1 MKDIND
7 IPRILRWKQ
16 VSQIIPWSRSYTY
29 ALIKQ
34 GLFPK
39 PHKLMAGGQAAGWW
53 VSDIYTYMISLQDG
67 TQLAPDLTPL
77 ADNPQPNGWQDE

>member
-16 VSQIIPWSRSYTY
+16 VAQIIPWSKSYTY
-29 ALIKQ
+29 ALISQ

-39 PHKLMAGGQAAGWW
+39 PQKLMAGGQAVGWLAT
-53 VSDIYTYMISLQDG
+53 DIQAYMRS
-67 TQLAPDLTPL
+67 L
-77 ADNPQPNGWQDE
+77 ADEIGGANHG

>member
-16 VSQIIPWSRSYTY
+16 VAQIIPWSKSYTY

-39 PHKLMAGGQAAGWW
+39 PQKLIAGGQAVGWLAT
-53 VSDIYTYMISLQDG
+53 DIHAYMRS
-67 TQLAPDLTPL
+67 L
-77 ADNPQPNGWQDE
+77 ADEIGGVNHG

>member
-16 VSQIIPWSRSYTY
+16 VAQIIPWSKSYTY
-29 ALIKQ
+29 ALINQ

-39 PHKLMAGGQAAGWW
+39 PQKLMAGGQAVGWLAT
-53 VSDIYTYMISLQDG
+53 DIQAYMRS
-67 TQLAPDLTPL
+67 L
-77 ADNPQPNGWQDE
+77 ADEIGGANHG

>member
-16 VSQIIPWSRSYTY
+16 VAQIIPWSKSYTY
-29 ALIKQ
+29 ALINQ

-39 PHKLMAGGQAAGWW
+39 PQKLMAGGQAVGWLAT
-53 VSDIYTYMISLQDG
+53 DIYAYMRS
-67 TQLAPDLTPL
+67 L
-77 ADNPQPNGWQDE
+77 ADEIGGVNHG

>member
-16 VSQIIPWSRSYTY
+16 VAQIIPWSKSYTY
-29 ALIKQ
+29 ALINQ

-39 PHKLMAGGQAAGWW
+39 PQKLMAGGQAVGWLAT
-53 VSDIYTYMISLQDG
+53 DIHAYMRSLVKNMEQ
-67 TQLAPDLTPL
+67 TI
-77 ADNPQPNGWQDE
+77 NE

>member
-7 IPRILRWKQ
+7 IPHILRWKQ
-16 VSQIIPWSRSYTY
+16 VAQIIPWSKSYTY

-39 PHKLMAGGQAAGWW
+39 PRKLMAGGQAVGWLA
-53 VSDIYTYMISLQDG
+53 SDIDAYMRSLAVNMEQS
-67 TQLAPDLTPL
+67 
-77 ADNPQPNGWQDE
+77 NNE

>member
-1 MKDIND
+1 MKHINE

-16 VSQIIPWSRSYTY
+16 VAQIIPWSKSYTY

-39 PHKLMAGGQAAGWW
+39 PRKLMAGGQAVGWLA
-53 VSDIYTYMISLQDG
+53 SDIDSYMRSLAINMERTG
-67 TQLAPDLTPL
+67 
-77 ADNPQPNGWQDE
+77 NE

>member
-1 MKDIND
+1 MNYQNEVNN

-16 VSQIIPWSRSYTY
+16 VEQIIPWSKSYTY

-39 PHKLMAGGQAAGWW
+39 PRKLMAGGQAVGWLA
-53 VSDIYTYMISLQDG
+53 SDIDSYMRSLAVNMERTG
-67 TQLAPDLTPL
+67 
-77 ADNPQPNGWQDE
+77 NE

>member
-1 MKDIND
+1 MKDIDD

-16 VSQIIPWSRSYTY
+16 ITQIIPWSKSYTY

-39 PHKLMAGGQAAGWW
+39 PQKLMAGGQAVGWLAT
-53 VSDIYTYMISLQDG
+53 DINAYMRSLAENMGSTGND
-67 TQLAPDLTPL
+67 
-77 ADNPQPNGWQDE
+77 

>member
-16 VSQIIPWSRSYTY
+16 VAQIIPWSKSYTY

-39 PHKLMAGGQAAGWW
+39 PRKLMAGGQAVGWLT
-53 VSDIYTYMISLQDG
+53 SDIESYMCSIAENMG
-67 TQLAPDLTPL
+67 
-77 ADNPQPNGWQDE
+77 NGQK